1 MSNGLFLQSYPAV
14 GVQIVPATYY
24 AGKFGYFLM
33 AALPA
38 VVIILLAGPAN
49 VEKSRWLLP
58 GLAIYL
64 LGVAFLAISLPSLK
78 LDIRTDGISYTN
90 LFRKEEFLAFTEI
103 STAVLFTNQ
112 WCGNRERRM
121 SFTMPGKMVITPKP
135 DAGKAALKIPL
146 YLFPDAAQVQ
156 LTHLL
161 RPEEWDTD
169 S

>member
-1 MSNGLFLQSYPAV
+1 MSNGLFIQSYPAV

-33 AALPA
+33 AALP
-38 VVIILLAGPAN
+38 VVVVLLAGPAN
-49 VEKSRWLLP
+49 LEKSRWLPP

-64 LGVAFLAISLPSLK
+64 LGVAFLAISLRGLK
-78 LDIRTDGISYTN
+78 LEIRTDGISYTN
-90 LFRKEEFLAFTEI
+90 LFRKDQFLAFSEI
-103 STAVLFTNQ
+103 STVVLFTDQ
-112 WCGNRERRM
+112 WGGYRERRG
-121 SFTMPGKMVITPKP
+121 SLTMPGKMVITPKP
-135 DAGKAALKIPL
+135 EAGKAVLKIPL
-146 YLFPDAAQVQ
+146 YLFPDAARVQ